1 MWSMTPL
8 EKCMQTLS
16 AFVRLDDL
24 EGLDL
29 MEAAVADLLE
39 AAGSASEAR
48 IAALDVLAETVR
60 RQGGLRCLRGI
71 SWRTS
76 PSSGTVWLARR
87 GSSVTASFA
96 ARSRRN
102 TREPWCQHRPGSL
115 EI

>member
-48 IAALDVLAETVR
+48 IAALDLLAETVR
-60 RQGGLRCLRGI
+60 RQGWSALFAGHILAYIAQQRDRLAGEEGI
-71 SWRTS
+71 KR
-76 PSSGTVWLARR
+76 
-87 GSSVTASFA
+87 
-96 ARSRRN
+96 
-102 TREPWCQHRPGSL
+102 HRVICRKVP
-115 EI
+115 

>member
-39 AAGSASEAR
+39 AAGSAVGRMGITHSASDF
-48 IAALDVLAETVR
+48 AVR
-60 RQGGLRCLRGI
+60 RGHIAEITCRGHEAW
-71 SWRTS
+71 SVFRKQRLQCAA
-76 PSSGTVWLARR
+76 PDRR
-87 GSSVTASFA
+87 SVQ
-96 ARSRRN
+96 N
-102 TREPWCQHRPGSL
+102 
-115 EI
+115 